1 MAYYEGVLDRERPGW
16 REVGDPKDE
25 GGAVHR
31 VVPGIKWWEA
41 AVAVRTR
48 AVTGS
53 GGMAPYCRVVRTGL
67 RRVMLPVCCELC
79 RQRRWIGR
87 ECGEVA
93 LEGYQKAEQLGKMA
107 ECKGLKE

>member
-67 RRVMLPVCCELC
+67 RRVMLPVWLVSVVSCV
-79 RQRRWIGR
+79 GR
-87 ECGEVA
+87 G
-93 LEGYQKAEQLGKMA
+93 G
-107 ECKGLKE
+107 GLAANVER